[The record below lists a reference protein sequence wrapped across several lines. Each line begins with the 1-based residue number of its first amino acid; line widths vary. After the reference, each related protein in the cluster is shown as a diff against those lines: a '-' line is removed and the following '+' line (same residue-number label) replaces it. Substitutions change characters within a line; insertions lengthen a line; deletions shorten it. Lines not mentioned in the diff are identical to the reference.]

1 MDRRRGQAIWNC
13 NRVKSDSSK
22 RMRRQEMRVMHTD
35 PTVSPESESTTEP
48 GPATRVLI
56 VDDHVMIAEGLRAAL
71 GHETDIEV
79 VGVAHDVAAALELM
93 ANEPIDVV
101 LMDYIM
107 PTTTGLQGTRRIKR
121 DHPDTKVILLTGYR
135 EKSLAVQAME
145 EGCDGFLRK
154 TASVDEVAQA
164 VRDAQAGEAVFSSQ
178 DLMMVARSMRPR
190 SGGAAAADLTARELE
205 VLHMLTAGMSTDA
218 MAQQLFVSSHTIRS
232 HVRSLLLKLDAH
244 SKLEAV
250 AIATRA
256 GLIEPSY

>member
-1 MDRRRGQAIWNC
+1 
-13 NRVKSDSSK
+13 
-22 RMRRQEMRVMHTD
+22 MHTD
-35 PTVSPESESTTEP
+35 PTVSRQSESSPDP

-71 GHETDIEV
+71 GHEDGIEV
-79 VGVAHDVAAALELM
+79 VGVAHDVGAAIDLM
-93 ANEPIDVV
+93 KTDPVDVV

-107 PTTTGLQGTRRIKR
+107 PTTTGLQGTRLVKR

-154 TASVDEVAQA
+154 TASVGEVAQA

-178 DLMMVARSMRPR
+178 DLVMVARSMRATR
-190 SGGAAAADLTARELE
+190 AGATTADLTGRELE
-205 VLHMLTAGMSTDA
+205 VLRMLTAGMSTEA

>member
-1 MDRRRGQAIWNC
+1 
-13 NRVKSDSSK
+13 
-22 RMRRQEMRVMHTD
+22 MHTD
-35 PTVSPESESTTEP
+35 PTVSRQDESSPDP
-48 GPATRVLI
+48 GPAIRVLI

-71 GHETDIEV
+71 GHETDIDV
-79 VGVAHDVAAALELM
+79 VAVAHDVAAAVALM
-93 ANEPIDVV
+93 QEQTIDVV

-107 PTTTGLQGTRRIKR
+107 PTTTGLQGTRQIKQ
-121 DHPDTKVILLTGYR
+121 DFPDTKVILLTGYR

-154 TASVDEVAQA
+154 TASVGEVAQA
-164 VRDAQAGEAVFSSQ
+164 VRDAKAGEAVFSSQ
-178 DLMMVARSMRPR
+178 DLVMVARSMRASR
-190 SGGAAAADLTARELE
+190 GGATAAELTGRELE
-205 VLHMLTAGMSTDA
+205 VLRMLTAGMSTDA

-256 GLIEPSY
+256 GLVEPSY